1 MADTMIGA
9 HGPGAPETRG
19 ATVLDVRGLRV
30 DFPSGDGALQ
40 AVRGVDFTLRSGE
53 CLGIV
58 GESGSG
64 KSVSALAALGLLG
77 KDARV
82 QGSILLKGADA
93 SRLSPEQLRAMRG
106 SVASMIFQEPSRS
119 FDPITSIG

>member
-1 MADTMIGA
+1 VDSVSI
-9 HGPGAPETRG
+9 
-19 ATVLDVRGLRV
+19 LDVQGLTV
-30 DFPSGDGALQ
+30 DFPSHDGILQ
-40 AVRGVDFTLRSGE
+40 AVRGVDFTVQSGE

-82 QGSILLKGADA
+82 GRSVLLKGAEV
-93 SRLSPEQLRAMRG
+93 RGLGPEQLRALRG
-106 SVASMIFQEPSRS
+106 TVASVTFQEPSRS
-119 FDPITSIG
+119 LDAISSIR